1 MAERL
6 SKENREYLFQAL
18 TALGERK
25 REQGETALLDLGS
38 ILEEIRLL
46 TPKPKTSVELEE
58 EMMAEE
64 RQKAFLEKSIDLNEV
79 ALERGK
85 ALKEIL

>member
-1 MAERL
+1 MAQRL

-18 TALGERK
+18 TNLGERK

-46 TPKPKTSVELEE
+46 TPRKKTRVELDEE
-58 EMMAEE
+58 TMAEE
-64 RQKAFLEKSIDLNEV
+64 R
-79 ALERGK
+79 RK
-85 ALKEIL
+85 ALREVGGE